1 MAAKLKDITTTYHT
15 FEDNQVLTKDQLN
28 EFINYFDD
36 QDRLSRVSLSGVGI
50 VCGFCVKINSTKSKI
65 TISQGAGVTTDG
77 DLIKL
82 QKEIPKST
90 GKSISIK
97 QIEYT
102 HFKEFEDSFSNYNFF
117 KKSVVINGR
126 NHKKD
131 IRLLELFPDKE
142 EGAKP
147 LGKLQ
152 NVEKLIVLL
161 YVESYAKKGD
171 LCTTIDCDNQ
181 GTEQVARLR
190 ILLVSETDAE
200 FIANSD
206 PVFSWHNIAKKY
218 TELPE
223 IKLLRVN
230 LTNANNINSLKQ
242 SFVNAVSQQI
252 LTKLKEG
259 LKSIFEI
266 FNKPLVSNK
275 IDELFDFIE
284 SSTVVPFDFQ
294 YRFDLLA
301 DLIATYNEIKQ
312 ILLQINV
319 ECCPNIGSFPK
330 HILLGKII
338 EKKEYKTFRHRFYK
352 SPISETEDT
361 NYKTVLSLIN
371 KTTQIANN
379 FITEQKVESIRI
391 TPSHLSG
398 KLSDKTIPYY
408 YKLNNRF
415 LDFWSFLKFQN
426 LKEKYN
432 LSYHFEKLA
441 DKPEVRK
448 PLLFNIDNYDFFRIE
463 GHLGLRA
470 LESRDEIISRRNT
483 HSLNFDCIVLELE
496 SDVQSFTGFVKKY
509 PPLEH
514 KAGVEKGGT
523 FILVSVDDKIV
534 ADFCLPYKIAA
545 KVAEQNCCSLME
557 CTYPWISS
565 LKYLNN
571 LARGTKGT
579 QSRNKPMPQEYRL
592 QVVEYKIN
600 GQSLINRTTTLS
612 IPLKEIFL
620 RRVHAITEALNNRF
634 DKGVIFDFNESQKRF
649 VITRAKEDTYTI
661 RFKDAT
667 MAVNNPVY
675 TYSNKGMFRNN
686 KIFRPDAM
694 RCRDLRKYN
703 PSFYEKLHDKIAPVG
718 KDDDNGTFNEKWRKW
733 NLLKAALINNEIIR
747 KFKLKR
753 MITKVNDL
761 PQEIQAEL
769 RTFKVDFQN
778 VDSTIDLQ
786 FKLDG
791 DWVTGEW
798 VNKNMLDHHR
808 KNKKNTHD
816 NIVLFINLRKYLHS
830 ETGVTKLSIYV
841 TNHEYSSQFDAVI
854 EKYNQLAD
862 IYFGTPLG
870 ENAIQI

>member
-1 MAAKLKDITTTYHT
+1 MAAKLKNITTKYHT

-36 QDRLSRVSLSGVGI
+36 QNRLSRVSLSGVGI
-50 VCGFCVKINSTKSKI
+50 VCGFSVKINSTKSKI
-65 TISQGAGVTTDG
+65 TILQGAGVTTDG

-90 GKSISIK
+90 EKSISLK

-102 HFKEFEDSFSNYNFF
+102 HFKEFEDNLANYNFF
-117 KKSVVINGR
+117 KKPVVLNGR
-126 NHKKD
+126 NQKKD
-131 IRLLELFPDKE
+131 IRLLELYSEKV

-147 LGKLQ
+147 IGKLQ
-152 NVEKLIVLL
+152 NIKDLVVLL
-161 YVESYAKKGD
+161 YVESFAKKGD
-171 LCTTIDCDNQ
+171 LCTSIDCDNQ
-181 GTEQVARLR
+181 GTEQVSRLR
-190 ILLVSETDAE
+190 VLLVSEKDAE
-200 FIANSD
+200 FIAKSD
-206 PVFSWHNIAKKY
+206 PVFSWHNIAEKY
-218 TELPE
+218 TELSE

-230 LTNANNINSLKQ
+230 LSNANNIDSIKQ
-242 SFVNAVSQQI
+242 SFVNAVSQQV

-259 LKSIFEI
+259 LESVFEI
-266 FNKPLVSNK
+266 FDKPLISDK
-275 IDELFDFIE
+275 IDELFAFIK
-284 SSTVVPFDFQ
+284 TDVIVPSDFQ
-294 YRFDLLA
+294 YRYDLLA
-301 DLIATYNEIKQ
+301 DLIDTYNEITQ
-312 ILLQINV
+312 ILLRINV

-330 HILLGKII
+330 HILLGKIV

-361 NYKTVLSLIN
+361 NYKTVLSLLNRIS
-371 KTTQIANN
+371 QITGN
-379 FITEQKVESIRI
+379 FVTVQKVESIRI
-391 TPSHLSG
+391 TPSQMSG
-398 KLSDKTIPYY
+398 ELSDKSIPYY

-415 LDFWSFLKFQN
+415 LDFWSFQKFQN
-426 LKEKYN
+426 IKEKYN

-441 DKPEVRK
+441 ELPEVRK

-463 GHLGLRA
+463 GHLGLSA
-470 LESRDEIISRRNT
+470 LESRDEIVTRRNT
-483 HSLNFDCIVLELE
+483 HGLNFDCIVLELE
-496 SDVQSFTGFVKKY
+496 SDVQLFTGFVKKH

-514 KAGVEKGGT
+514 KAGVPKGGT
-523 FILVSVDDKIV
+523 FVLVSVEDKIV

-545 KVAEQNCCSLME
+545 KTDEQSCCSLME

-571 LARGTKGT
+571 LARSTKGT
-579 QSRNKPMPQEYRL
+579 QSRNKPMPQNYRL
-592 QVVEYKIN
+592 QVIEYKIN

-634 DKGVIFDFNESQKRF
+634 DKGVVFDFNESQKRF

-694 RCRDLRKYN
+694 RCRDLKTYN
-703 PSFYEKLHDKIAPVG
+703 PSFYEKLHEKIAPVG
-718 KDDDNGTFNEKWRKW
+718 KDDDYGTFNEKWRKW
-733 NLLKAALINNEIIR
+733 NLLKVALVNNEIIR

-753 MITKVNDL
+753 MITKVSDL

-769 RTFKVDFQN
+769 RILKVDFQN
-778 VDSTIDLQ
+778 VDAATDLQ

-798 VNKNMLDHHR
+798 VNKTMLDYHR

-816 NIVLFINLRKYLHS
+816 NIVLFVNLRKYLHS
-830 ETGVTKLSIYV
+830 ETGVTKLSIYI
-841 TNHEYSSQFDAVI
+841 TNHEYSSLFDTVI
-854 EKYNQLAD
+854 EKYDKFAD